1 MGNAL
6 ESAGM
11 GDVGG
16 SAGEPTTGR
25 RVATFIGKALASVT
39 ALAVAAVA
47 LLFVDILSMLASWR
61 VAAGANAVSAGFGIW
76 LLWSYRRR
84 SMLLQLLGGAILVPA
99 IVWSV
104 LLLPTWRIQ
113 ARHDGRLAVLVD
125 ELCGIT
131 LPEDASLDGCG
142 GTIFN
147 IGNGNSCSYWANGL
161 IRTTADRAAVVT
173 YLEGKGYQPTELNLW
188 GEPARDG
195 RLYWLTDDEP
205 DGVHVSIMNS
215 WQPDEEDPRCQ

>member
-16 SAGEPTTGR
+16 SAGEPTTER
-25 RVATFIGKALASVT
+25 RVAAFIEKALASVT

-47 LLFVDILSMLASWR
+47 LLFVDILSMLSSWR
-61 VAAGANAVSAGFGIW
+61 VAAGANAVAAGSGIW

-84 SMLLQLLGGAILVPA
+84 TMLLQLLGGAILVPA

-104 LLLPTWRIQ
+104 LLVPTWRIQ
-113 ARHDGRLAVLVD
+113 ARHDDRLAVFVD

-147 IGNGNSCSYWANGL
+147 IGNGTRVRIG
-161 IRTTADRAAVVT
+161 RT
-173 YLEGKGYQPTELNLW
+173 G
-188 GEPARDG
+188 
-195 RLYWLTDDEP
+195 
-205 DGVHVSIMNS
+205 
-215 WQPDEEDPRCQ
+215 

>member
-1 MGNAL
+1 LIA
-6 ESAGM
+6 
-11 GDVGG
+11 V
-16 SAGEPTTGR
+16 
-25 RVATFIGKALASVT
+25 
-39 ALAVAAVA
+39 AVAALT
-47 LLFVDILSMLASWR
+47 LLFVDILSMWLASWR

-76 LLWSYRRR
+76 LVWRYRRR
-84 SMLLQLLGGAILVPA
+84 STLLQLFGGANLVPA

-104 LLLPTWRIQ
+104 LLVPTWRIQ

-131 LPEDASLDGCG
+131 LPEDASLDGCD

-147 IGNGNSCSYWANGL
+147 IGNGNSCTYWANGL

-205 DGVHVSIMNS
+205 DAVHVSIMNS
-215 WQPDEEDPRCQ
+215 WQPDEGDPRCQ